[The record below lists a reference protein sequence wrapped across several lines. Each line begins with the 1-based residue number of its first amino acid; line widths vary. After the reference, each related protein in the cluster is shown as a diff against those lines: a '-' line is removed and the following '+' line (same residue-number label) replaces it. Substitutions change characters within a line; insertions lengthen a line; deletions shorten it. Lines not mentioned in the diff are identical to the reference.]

1 MTAIPRMSQP
11 SWRRASQAGGLHPG
25 LAFYRFLE
33 DRGGQF
39 QEGLKVLTNK
49 ISLPFAAELIKRQE
63 EQLRFL
69 EDNGWVTCCFRA
81 RLISRLAIGLGIP
94 NRAEN
99 GFWLDQTHGLPLIPG
114 SVLKGLSQDYA
125 LLSRDAWPGTEV
137 FRHDPE
143 LTAIFG
149 AQTPEKSEKPDKPDK
164 PDKYFQARQGHVV
177 FFEALPV
184 LSNNANPF
192 DLDII
197 NPHYQPYYSEGKPPA
212 DYYSPVPIVFLTI
225 QLGLTFQFALAARD
239 ADYTWKTNTGQECH
253 CHIAAADLL
262 PLAIS
267 SLQGAITTL
276 GVGAKT
282 SLGYGRFELLPEQ
295 P

>member
-1 MTAIPRMSQP
+1 MKAIPNLSRS
-11 SWRRASQAGGLHPG
+11 SWDQAKTNPGLHPG

-33 DRGGQF
+33 DQDGQF
-39 QEGLKVLTNK
+39 QQGLKVLTNK

-81 RLISRLAIGLGIP
+81 KLISRLAIGLGIP

-99 GFWLDQTHGLPLIPG
+99 GFWLDQIHGLPLIPG
-114 SVLKGLSQDYA
+114 SVLKGVSQDYA
-125 LLSRDAWPGTEV
+125 LIARNKWPGTEV

-143 LTAIFG
+143 LTALFG
-149 AQTPEKSEKPDKPDK
+149 AQTPKTPDKH
-164 PDKYFQARQGHVV
+164 FQARQGHVV

-184 LSNNANPF
+184 LADKANPF

-225 QLGLTFQFALAARD
+225 QLGVTFQFALAARD
-239 ADYTWKTNTGQECH
+239 ADYTWKTDTGQERH
-253 CHIAAADLL
+253 YQIAATDLL
-262 PLAIS
+262 PLAVS
-267 SLQGAITTL
+267 HLQGAITTL

-282 SLGYGRFELLPEQ
+282 SLGYGRFELLPEK